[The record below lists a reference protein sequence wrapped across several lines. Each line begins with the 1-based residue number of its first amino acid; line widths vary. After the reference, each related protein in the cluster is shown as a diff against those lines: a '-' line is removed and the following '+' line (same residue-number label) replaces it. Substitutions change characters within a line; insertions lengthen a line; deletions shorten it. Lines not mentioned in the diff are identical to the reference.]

1 MHRARQS
8 FFIARAVHPRKN
20 SKMGGYLG
28 RWFYS
33 NSGDN
38 PTDSDTHSVGSDTH
52 SVSSDTS
59 YMSCECDASNL
70 QPEVTTLNF
79 KPATSRSVQ
88 SRHVMMF
95 TASTRT
101 GGSTDS
107 LCCTKG
113 VSTHQIRKSHTACM
127 YRWQNATNLTN
138 LLITIASLHDVRCYV

>member
-1 MHRARQS
+1 MGAY
-8 FFIARAVHPRKN
+8 VRK
-20 SKMGGYLG
+20 L
-28 RWFYS
+28 FYT
-33 NSGDN
+33 NSGDG
-38 PTDSDTHSVGSDTH
+38 PSPDTHSVSSDTH

-59 YMSCECDASNL
+59 YMSCECDAVNL
-70 QPEVTTLNF
+70 QPEVTSLNF

-101 GGSTDS
+101 GGSTDF

-138 LLITIASLHDVRCYV
+138 LLITIAPLHDVRCYV